1 MNGEVNYLDGRSL
14 GGYRPPH
21 PGLFGLARHALR
33 ASSCFTSRPMQC
45 HVMLSTCN
53 VLAFTAMTLPCIS

>member
-1 MNGEVNYLDGRSL
+1 MGGDVNYLDGRSL

-33 ASSCFTSRPMQC
+33 VATHCTSR
-45 HVMLSTCN
+45 LSTCN
-53 VLAFTAMTLPCIS
+53 VLAFTALTLPCIS